1 MPWMWSDDLARL
13 LIERGA
19 ASAPQLQDWLDRP
32 IGLASESDPMDVA
45 RSLLAT
51 DARSS
56 DSTSG

>member
-13 LIERGA
+13 LIERGE
-19 ASAPQLQDWLDRP
+19 ASARQLQDWLDRP
-32 IGLASESDPMDVA
+32 TALASESDPVEVA